1 MPNSLNRTDPIE
13 LASYLL
19 AGTALYVVLQFHL
32 LAALIAGLLVHEL
45 VALAASQ
52 AHLNRMAGH
61 RARAVAVLLL
71 SILIILLL
79 VGFTFGVMSIFHG
92 ETGAVPAILQK
103 SGEIAVLLREHLPG
117 WLAEH
122 LPNSSDEL
130 KNMVSHWLTQH
141 LEELRLVGGAAG
153 RGAVLVLIGMVIG
166 AMVALSESLHRDS
179 SGPLALALVRR
190 AGCLAASF
198 RKVVFAQVRI
208 AALNAFLTWL
218 FLGVALPLAG
228 TPLPLTKTL
237 IAITFLVGLLPVI
250 GNLISNTMIVVV
262 AMSQSLGLAVAAL
275 VFLVA
280 IHKLEYFLNAR
291 IVGSRIQARSW
302 EILLAMI
309 VLEAVFGLPGVIAA
323 PIYYAYLKAE
333 LKTTGLV

>member
-1 MPNSLNRTDPIE
+1 MPTTPNRFDLID

-19 AGTALYVVLQFHL
+19 AAAALFVVLQFHL
-32 LAALIAGLLVHEL
+32 LAALISGLLVHEL

-52 AHLNRMAGH
+52 THLNRVAGR
-61 RARAVAVLLL
+61 RARAVAVVLL
-71 SILIILLL
+71 SVLIILLL
-79 VGFTFGVMSIFHG
+79 VGFSAGVMSIFHG

-103 SGEIAVLLREHLPG
+103 SGEIAALLRQHLPT

-122 LPNSSDEL
+122 LPSSGEEL
-130 KNMVSHWLTQH
+130 RGMVSRWLTQH

-153 RGAVLVLIGMVIG
+153 RGAVLVLLGMVIG
-166 AMVALSESLHRDS
+166 AIISLSESLYRDG
-179 SGPLALALVRR
+179 SGPLALALLRR
-190 AGCLAASF
+190 TVCLAGSF

-218 FLGVALPLAG
+218 FLAVALPLAG
-228 TPLPLTKTL
+228 APLPLTKTL
-237 IAITFLVGLLPVI
+237 VAITFIAGLLPVI
-250 GNLISNTMIVVV
+250 GNLISNTMITVV

-302 EILLAMI
+302 EILLTMI
-309 VLEAVFGLPGVIAA
+309 VLEAVFGIPGVIAA
-323 PIYYAYLKAE
+323 PIYYAYIKAE
-333 LKTTGLV
+333 LKAAALV

>member
-1 MPNSLNRTDPIE
+1 MPNSLTRTDPID

-19 AGTALYVVLQFHL
+19 AGAALVVVLQFHL
-32 LAALIAGLLVHEL
+32 LAAMIAGLLVHEL

-52 AHLNRMAGH
+52 THLNRVAGR

-79 VGFTFGVMSIFHG
+79 VGLSAGVMSIFHG
-92 ETGAVPAILQK
+92 ETGALPAILQK
-103 SGEIAVLLREHLPG
+103 SGEIAVLLRQHLPG

-122 LPNSSDEL
+122 LPGNSEEL
-130 KNMVSHWLTQH
+130 KGMLSRWLTQH
-141 LEELRLVGGAAG
+141 FEELRLVGGAAG
-153 RGAVLVLIGMVIG
+153 RGAVLVLLGMVVG
-166 AMVALSESLHRDS
+166 AMVSLSESLHHDGGRL
-179 SGPLALALVRR
+179 LAIALVRR
-190 AGCLAASF
+190 ASCLAGSF

-228 TPLPLTKTL
+228 MPLPLTKTL

-250 GNLISNTMIVVV
+250 GNLISNTLIVVV

-275 VFLVA
+275 VFLVT

-291 IVGSRIQARSW
+291 IVGSRIQARAW
-302 EILLAMI
+302 ELLLAMI
-309 VLEAVFGLPGVIAA
+309 VLEAVFGIPGVIAA

-333 LKTTGLV
+333 LKAAALI

>member
-1 MPNSLNRTDPIE
+1 MPTSLNRTAPIE

-19 AGTALYVVLQFHL
+19 AGAALVVVLQFHL
-32 LAALIAGLLVHEL
+32 LAALIAGLLVHEM

-52 AHLNRMAGH
+52 THLNRVAGR
-61 RARAVAVLLL
+61 RARAVAVVLL
-71 SILIILLL
+71 SILTILLL
-79 VGFTFGVMSIFHG
+79 VGFSAGVMSIFHG

-103 SGEIAVLLREHLPG
+103 SGEIAALLRQHLPA

-122 LPNSSDEL
+122 LPSSGEEL
-130 KNMVSHWLTQH
+130 RGMVSRWLTQH

-153 RGAVLVLIGMVIG
+153 RGVVLVLLGMVIG
-166 AMVALSESLHRDS
+166 AIVSLSESLRRAG
-179 SGPLALALVRR
+179 SGPLTLALLRR
-190 AGCLAASF
+190 TGCLAESF

-218 FLGVALPLAG
+218 FLAVVLPLAG
-228 TPLPLTKTL
+228 APLPLTKTL
-237 IAITFLVGLLPVI
+237 VAITFIAGLLPVI
-250 GNLISNTMIVVV
+250 GNLISNTMITVV

-275 VFLVA
+275 VFLVT

-309 VLEAVFGLPGVIAA
+309 VLEAIFGLPGVIAA

-333 LKTTGLV
+333 LKAAALI